1 MSRGSVSSRPVKRSR
16 TRRAGESAFG
26 VVLLVRNGLLV
37 LVAAVL
43 LVAGGW
49 TSWGSARYAMGL
61 AGREHGTV
69 KVASCDDERCAG
81 PFVPD
86 GGGRPRDRVSLVKAA
101 SPGVGERVT
110 VVLRPGGE
118 RAVRTGPAGVL
129 HAWVPFAG
137 ALLLAALVVAGGLR
151 WRRTAWGMGLA
162 GVALLVGAWVAL

>member
-1 MSRGSVSSRPVKRSR
+1 M
-16 TRRAGESAFG
+16 
-26 VVLLVRNGLLV
+26 LLVRNGLLV

-43 LVAGGW
+43 LVAGAW
-49 TSWGSARYAMGL
+49 TSWGSAQYAMGWS
-61 AGREHGTV
+61 GREHGTV

-81 PFVPD
+81 PFTPE
-86 GGGRPRDRVSLVKAA
+86 GEGRSRDRVSLVKAA

-110 VVLRPGGE
+110 VVLRPTGD